1 MKRMKSAVFLLACV
15 LLMLAACNEDN
26 ADSQNDVQASETGE
40 TITLKFATA
49 QSETH
54 SLTAEVFK
62 PFMEKVTELTDGQV
76 QFEFYPA
83 EQLGKFADL
92 MDLTRDGV
100 ADISFFISTY
110 YPSQMPITSALIG
123 IPGLYSTSHEGTMA
137 YHELSK
143 QDPVLE
149 TDFLRNGVRPLFS
162 YDAPPGELWTTGK
175 EIKVPE
181 DLKGMKVRVT
191 GEVLNRA
198 TVALDASPIN
208 ISLSE
213 LYEGFDRGV
222 FNVLNLNPQS
232 TKDHGLGEIIKFGT
246 VGIDFGGSGTGLIIN
261 EKVFLGLP
269 ENVQEILVQVGDELT
284 ESNAIRTDEYVQ
296 NIIEDF
302 KDQGIQMYE
311 LSEEE
316 KAQWQKFYSEV
327 EAKWVKEQSNPDI
340 EKTLDDF
347 KEAIKNYN

>member
-1 MKRMKSAVFLLACV
+1 MMKNFLKIFLLIAIMLIVVACGE
-15 LLMLAACNEDN
+15 AEAEKGGG
-26 ADSQNDVQASETGE
+26 DSGSEK
-40 TITLKFATA
+40 ITLKFATN

-54 SLTAEVFK
+54 SLTTEVFK
-62 PFMEKVTELTDGQV
+62 PYMEKVTELTDGQIE
-76 QFEFYPA
+76 FDFYPA
-83 EQLGKFADL
+83 EQLGKAGDL
-92 MDLTRDGV
+92 LDLTSDGV
-100 ADISFFISTY
+100 ADMSFYISTY

-123 IPGLYSTSHEGTMA
+123 IPGLYSTSYQGTMA

-143 QDPVLE
+143 QSPVLD
-149 TDFLRNGVRPLFS
+149 TDFLNNGVRPLFS

-191 GEVLNRA
+191 GEVLNEA
-198 TVALDASPIN
+198 TVALEASPIN

-232 TKDHGLGEIIKFGT
+232 TKDHGLGEIIKYGT
-246 VGIDFGGSGTGLIIN
+246 IGIDFGGSGTGLIIN
-261 EKVFLGLP
+261 EKVFQGLP

-296 NIIEDF
+296 SIVQEF
-302 KDQGIQMYE
+302 KDEGINMYE
-311 LSEEE
+311 LSEDERE
-316 KAQWQKFYSEV
+316 QWVEFYGKVQTS
-327 EAKWVKEQSNPDI
+327 WIQGLDNPDI
-340 EKTLDDF
+340 EKTI
-347 KEAIKNYN
+347 EAFREEIKKYN